1 MPSTRWHPSASPAPL
16 HSRTQPGTHLILVGY
31 MAYSSGFVPR
41 FLAALVCLSGAGY
54 AFDSIA
60 SVLWSG
66 ASLSGSAVLRLLMLR
81 NP

>member
-1 MPSTRWHPSASPAPL
+1 
-16 HSRTQPGTHLILVGY
+16 